1 MDNELVVLE
10 LVGSPKAQTVNDEDS
25 ETKDEHSNVNDAV
38 KEPTMEL
45 PINERELEERWI
57 AFSID

>member
-45 PINERELEERWI
+45 PINERELEER
-57 AFSID
+57 